1 MEYHGG
7 LSSEINQANGVSQIA
22 LSKQAN
28 VNILNNMRTRDYT
41 DAIDRKKES
50 KERATAEDEKN
61 AFEKLGEYGTE
72 VGTKYG
78 EYKSFINEGKSIQN
92 LRSVKLTKGV
102 GSAFGKAGS
111 AVKEAVS
118 GPAKPSVDGIE
129 VSGTEMTG
137 EMPQEKISQHTT
149 PQPQEN
155 TPNSSEPQEG
165 GGDASSGDAGADAGQ
180 DAEKAGAKAGEE
192 VAEEGAET
200 AGKVAGKV
208 AGTLAKGAGGL
219 FSLGMLSSDIYQQAK
234 HKSFFY
240 GENAGDKVG
249 NFMSELGSVAD
260 VAGVASA
267 DPLLAIAG
275 VGLGAVGSVVSDISE
290 LFHHHHDK
298 PKPAPP
304 PPKPV
309 ISASI
314 QNIAGSGQV
323 AETQSSSV
331 RSVQAYG

>member
-22 LSKQAN
+22 LSKQSN
-28 VNILNNMRTRDYT
+28 VSVLNNMRTRDYT
-41 DAIDRKKES
+41 DAIDKKKENR
-50 KERATAEDEKN
+50 ERTTTEDERN
-61 AFEKLGEYGTE
+61 AFEKLGDYGTE

-78 EYKSFINEGKSIQN
+78 EYKSFINEGKSIEN
-92 LRSVKLTKGV
+92 LRSVKLAKGV
-102 GSAFGKAGS
+102 GSAFGKAGGS
-111 AVKEAVS
+111 VKEAVS
-118 GPAKPSVDGIE
+118 KPSVDGIE

-137 EMPQEKISQHTT
+137 DMPQEKIAQHTT
-149 PQPQEN
+149 PQPEDN
-155 TPNSSEPQEG
+155 TPSSSPPEEG
-165 GGDASSGDAGADAGQ
+165 GGDASSGSV
-180 DAEKAGAKAGEE
+180 EKGVVKTGEE
-192 VAEEGAET
+192 AAEEGAET
-200 AGKVAGKV
+200 GGKIAGKIAG
-208 AGTLAKGAGGL
+208 GLAKGAGGL
-219 FSLGMLSSDIYQQAK
+219 FSVGMLSSDIYQQVK
-234 HKSFFY
+234 HKSFIY
-240 GENAGDKVG
+240 GENTGDKIG

-260 VAGVASA
+260 VAGIASA

-290 LFHHHHDK
+290 LFHHHTEK
-298 PKPAPP
+298 PKPPPP

-323 AETQSSSV
+323 AESQTSSL

>member
-28 VNILNNMRTRDYT
+28 VSVLNNMRTRDYL
-41 DAIDRKKES
+41 DSIDKKKES
-50 KERATAEDEKN
+50 KDRTTAEDEKN

-92 LRSVKLTKGV
+92 LRSVKLAKGV

-137 EMPQEKISQHTT
+137 DMPQEKIAQHTT
-149 PQPQEN
+149 PQPEEN
-155 TPNSSEPQEG
+155 TPSSSPAEEG
-165 GGDASSGDAGADAGQ
+165 GGDASSGS
-180 DAEKAGAKAGEE
+180 AEKGVAKTGEE

-200 AGKVAGKV
+200 GGKIAGKV

-219 FSLGMLSSDIYQQAK
+219 FSLGMLSSDIYQQVQ
-234 HKSFFY
+234 HKSFLY
-240 GENAGDKVG
+240 GENTGDKIG
-249 NFMSELGSVAD
+249 NFMSEMGSVAD
-260 VAGVASA
+260 VAGVASG

-290 LFHHHHDK
+290 LFHHHEEK
-298 PKPAPP
+298 KKTPPPPP
-304 PPKPV
+304 PPKPI

-323 AETQSSSV
+323 AEEQSSTA
-331 RSVQAYG
+331 R